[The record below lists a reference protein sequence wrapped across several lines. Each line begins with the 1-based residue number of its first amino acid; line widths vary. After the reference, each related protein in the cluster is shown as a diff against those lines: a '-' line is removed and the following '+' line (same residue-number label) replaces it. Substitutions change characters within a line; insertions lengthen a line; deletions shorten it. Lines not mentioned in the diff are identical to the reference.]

1 MKNIFS
7 ICCLSIMFVN
17 CSKDFDD
24 TLAKST
30 VVNCDESNT
39 EFQNSY
45 NNILLSPNSHETV
58 SMDLEVHEISVSV
71 SSAKNICKIGY
82 QSQHSDTTIPYTIE
96 VFDNTNNQLIY
107 SGSHLFLQNTTS
119 YVTPN
124 YPITF
129 QPNTSYSIKRT
140 QSNIIL
146 NLSDVLGKYIYAYD
160 NTDPALVV
168 TILPITFGDLTIE
181 SSSFYDTSNT
191 NPDRYFNT
199 LPYID
204 IVFEN

>member
-1 MKNIFS
+1 MKKIFS
-7 ICCLSIMFVN
+7 FCFLSIIFIN

-24 TLAKST
+24 NLVNST
-30 VVNCDESNT
+30 VTNCDESNT

-45 NNILLSPNSHETV
+45 NNILLSPNSHENV

-82 QSQHSDTTIPYTIE
+82 QSQHSDATIPYTIE

-119 YVTPN
+119 YITPN
-124 YPITF
+124 YPITL
-129 QPNTSYSIKRT
+129 QPNTSYSIKRI

-146 NLSDVLGKYIYAYD
+146 NLSDVLGRYIYAYD
-160 NTDPALVV
+160 STDPAIIIN
-168 TILPITFGDLTIE
+168 ILPVTFGDLTIE
-181 SSSFYDTSNT
+181 SSSFYDTWNT
-191 NPDRYFNT
+191 NPDSFSNT